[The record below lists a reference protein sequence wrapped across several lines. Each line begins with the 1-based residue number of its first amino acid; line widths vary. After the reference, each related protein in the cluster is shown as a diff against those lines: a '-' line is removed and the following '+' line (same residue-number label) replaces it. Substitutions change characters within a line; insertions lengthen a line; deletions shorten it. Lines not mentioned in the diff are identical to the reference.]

1 MHLWALLAA
10 TVVVNLF
17 LSFHPFQ
24 LDPPGPR
31 SNAIVRRADG
41 SLDFQGPSIARTSGP
56 PSFLADAIRTS
67 ALDVELDLR
76 SAEADQWG
84 PARILTISRDH
95 WQSNLTIGQ
104 QGVDLVVRLRRPGS
118 TSWGGPIFDV
128 PGAFA
133 EPRWRHLRISIDE
146 TRIEIRLGD
155 RLEAEA
161 ALPRGSLKTWDPGHR
176 LALGDEVIGGRPWRG
191 EIRRARVQVA
201 GRVVD
206 LLEAPEIETP
216 ERYWYW
222 PKRLRRP
229 QQWHREEFVPAVWH
243 LVSLIPFGFAVA
255 RLWRGR
261 RPLLAAGGA
270 SLGVSLV
277 LLGGKI
283 FLSGRHPYVYDVIA
297 QTCGGLLGG
306 WLALGRF
313 GRRRGS
319 SEGLG

>member
-10 TVVVNLF
+10 TVLANLF

-31 SNAIVRRADG
+31 SNGIVRRADG
-41 SLDFQGPSIARTSGP
+41 LLDFPEPGIARTSRP

-67 ALDVELDLR
+67 ALEVELDLR

-104 QGVDLVVRLRRPGS
+104 QGADLVVRLRRPGS
-118 TSWGGPIFDV
+118 TSWGGPIFEV
-128 PGAFA
+128 PRVFA
-133 EPRWRHLRISIDE
+133 ERRWRHLRLAIEDD
-146 TRIEIRLGD
+146 RIEIRVDD
-155 RLEAEA
+155 RLEAET
-161 ALPRGSLKTWDPGHR
+161 ALPEGTLKTWDPDHR

-191 EIRRARVQVA
+191 ELRRARVHVA

-206 LLEAPEIETP
+206 LLEASEIETP
-216 ERYWYW
+216 AQYWYW
-222 PKRLRRP
+222 PKRLRRS
-229 QQWHREEFVPAVWH
+229 QRWRREELIPGAWH
-243 LVSLIPFGFAVA
+243 LVSLIPLGFAVA
-255 RLWRGR
+255 RLWRGS

-270 SLGVSLV
+270 SLGLSLL

-283 FLSGRHPYVYDVIA
+283 VLSGRHPYVYDVVA
-297 QTCGGLLGG
+297 QTCGGFLGG
-306 WLALGRF
+306 WLALGRS

-319 SEGLG
+319 REGLG